1 MVVRKIKHKRQ
12 MSEGG
17 SSTAGDAL
25 PSGSGTE
32 SASSETE
39 NLSLI
44 QLQEVFKQK
53 QMDLMAHFER
63 AQQALNMQHLQQY
76 YQTLQQHAQQ
86 QAVNS
91 ITQVGPERMDEGV
104 CDAADRFREIKIG
117 CFGVDGAGKTTILK
131 MIKGEDPRNVLPTN
145 GFSMIDM
152 DFDNDFTIKVYDLG
166 GHERIRDIWPNYF
179 AEVHGIMYVVDISDE
194 ERLDENYEMI
204 HKVGNCGIWGKNKKG
219 MNKQILRQRI
229 QTLSAHLREIVK
241 LLVYNK
247 RQIKL
252 SQILSLRHQAQLNH
266 LPLIHNRQHA
276 PYAIRLIRFIIG
288 QFSELTSSEVEIK
301 DQVDNR
307 FAIGQPKPHHEET
320 RLATTLVSNVDDSD
334 VESICVRKCP
344 EAPRKKVQ
352 IRRKICI
359 KKAQPL
365 KSRLKMTTSLRFM
378 CFISHD
384 GVIWQSAY
392 ELHILFEYPTA
403 ENHIAQLPYSLPQ
416 IFANWC
422 NWDECPALSAFRI
435 RTVSY
440 EQLDYCQTT
449 SILKCLQPGVELP
462 MILGSQTNLV
472 GSAPQQHPPMSP
484 QVNVSSPHFE
494 PYRVPAS
501 LHTAQTATAQPSS
514 EYQLR
519 KVNSEPNLKM
529 RIRAKLLSKGSSPV
543 QNQNS
548 FNFTHPQLKRSDS
561 ETSGNGST
569 AGNLAMDTLLT
580 NAANAF
586 PPHLIMPSPSLPNLA
601 APTLAQTP
609 HLPIDLAS
617 LMAAAQLTPFLS
629 LPSLFKTHIGLG
641 AGVLEEE
648 VADRTKLTPGIA
660 TLGAL
665 SQQLPVFGNPSLLK
679 QQLRELVLRR
689 KSLVREE
696 PEDDD
701 SLSAQPVLSPGHLP
715 PSHGLGDVIGGKAT
729 GLAYDSS
736 MARHECV
743 CGESSSHVEHGGR
756 VQSIWARLL
765 ERGLVQKC
773 EKIAA
778 KKASLEQL
786 RMVHSPTYVTFFA
799 VSPTACLKMEAS
811 QLPLKSF
818 VQLPCG
824 GIGID
829 SDTYFNDA
837 TTQTAARVAAGSLIE
852 LASQVAENRLRNGFA
867 CIRPPGHHSERDQ
880 AMGFC
885 FFNNVA
891 ITARYLQHKYPQ
903 QCARIAIIDW
913 DVHHGNG
920 TQLCF
925 EEDPNVLYL
934 SLHRHD
940 NGNFFPGTGA
950 VTEIGRGAG
959 KGFSVNVPFS
969 GGVMRDADYLAAW
982 RVIVQ
987 PILEQFQP
995 TFILVSAGFDACC
1008 GHPNALGGYK
1018 ISAEMFGY
1026 MTRQLMGFAG
1036 GRVVLAL
1043 EGGYDLASISDAAEQ
1058 CVKVLCGDDD
1068 KAGVLTNEALE
1079 GLPCLSAQETIQK
1092 VIAIHKGHWPALTA
1106 EQGLSISE
1114 LHWQTVGRQ
1123 FQKLTM
1129 SSVQ

>member
-1 MVVRKIKHKRQ
+1 
-12 MSEGG
+12 
-17 SSTAGDAL
+17 
-25 PSGSGTE
+25 
-32 SASSETE
+32 
-39 NLSLI
+39 
-44 QLQEVFKQK
+44 
-53 QMDLMAHFER
+53 MDLMAHFER
-63 AQQALNMQHLQQY
+63 AQQALNIQHLQQY
-76 YQTLQQHAQQ
+76 CQALQQHTTAGTTTYPPT
-86 QAVNS
+86 
-91 ITQVGPERMDEGV
+91 IERMDEGL
-104 CDAADRFREIKIG
+104 CDVAATAFPVSSSMNS
-117 CFGVDGAGKTTILK
+117 FL
-131 MIKGEDPRNVLPTN
+131 
-145 GFSMIDM
+145 GFSQSPTTSRD
-152 DFDNDFTIKVYDLG
+152 TQ
-166 GHERIRDIWPNYF
+166 RIRSDRN
-179 AEVHGIMYVVDISDE
+179 ATANSSSQTIS
-194 ERLDENYEMI
+194 
-204 HKVGNCGIWGKNKKG
+204 
-219 MNKQILRQRI
+219 
-229 QTLSAHLREIVK
+229 
-241 LLVYNK
+241 
-247 RQIKL
+247 
-252 SQILSLRHQAQLNH
+252 
-266 LPLIHNRQHA
+266 QH
-276 PYAIRLIRFIIG
+276 
-288 QFSELTSSEVEIK
+288 TK
-301 DQVDNR
+301 DR
-307 FAIGQPKPHHEET
+307 
-320 RLATTLVSNVDDSD
+320 
-334 VESICVRKCP
+334 
-344 EAPRKKVQ
+344 
-352 IRRKICI
+352 
-359 KKAQPL
+359 L
-365 KSRLKMTTSLRFM
+365 KSM
-378 CFISHD
+378 
-384 GVIWQSAY
+384 
-392 ELHILFEYPTA
+392 
-403 ENHIAQLPYSLPQ
+403 IAQRSREGAQ
-416 IFANWC
+416 MN
-422 NWDECPALSAFRI
+422 S
-435 RTVSY
+435 V
-440 EQLDYCQTT
+440 
-449 SILKCLQPGVELP
+449 GVL
-462 MILGSQTNLV
+462 
-472 GSAPQQHPPMSP
+472 PQQHTPINP

-501 LHTAQTATAQPSS
+501 LHTVQTGSCQTSG

-561 ETSGNGST
+561 EKSSNGGGNM
-569 AGNLAMDTLLT
+569 AMNTLLSNPT
-580 NAANAF
+580 TF
-586 PPHLIMPSPSLPNLA
+586 PHLIMPSPSLPNLSA
-601 APTLAQTP
+601 TNLTHPQ
-609 HLPIDLAS
+609 LPIGKDLRFIDMAS

-629 LPSLFKTHIGLG
+629 LPSLFKTQIGLG
-641 AGVLEEE
+641 CGLVDDEMIDGAKLATGV
-648 VADRTKLTPGIA
+648 T

-665 SQQLPVFGNPSLLK
+665 SQQVPVGGYPSLLK

-701 SLSAQPVLSPGHLP
+701 SPNTQDVLSPRQMPIPLGIGDLP
-715 PSHGLGDVIGGKAT
+715 SSKTT
-729 GLAYDSS
+729 GLTYDSS

-765 ERGLVQKC
+765 ERGLVQRC
-773 EKIAA
+773 ERIAA
-778 KKASLEQL
+778 KKASLEHL

-891 ITARYLQHKYPQ
+891 ITARYLQNKYPQ

-925 EEDPNVLYL
+925 EEDPSVLYL

-969 GGVMRDADYLAAW
+969 GGVMGDADYLAAW

-987 PILEQFQP
+987 PVLKQFQP
-995 TFILVSAGFDACC
+995 TFILVSAGFDACR
-1008 GHPNALGGYK
+1008 GHPNALGGYT
-1018 ISAEMFGY
+1018 ISAEMFGF
-1026 MTRQLMGFAG
+1026 MTRQLMAYAD

-1043 EGGYDLASISDAAEQ
+1043 EGGYDLASISDAAEE
-1058 CVKVLCGDDD
+1058 CVKVLCGDDE
-1068 KAGVLTNEALE
+1068 KAGILKNDALE
-1079 GLPCLSAQETIQK
+1079 GIPCLSAQETIQK
-1092 VIAIHKGHWPALTA
+1092 VIAIQKGYWPSLTA

-1114 LHWQTVGRQ
+1114 LHWQTVVVLKKEGIP
-1123 FQKLTM
+1123 
-1129 SSVQ
+1129 SVSHDENTSDPRC

>member
-1 MVVRKIKHKRQ
+1 MGAADGMHVVSIAAN
-12 MSEGG
+12 G
-17 SSTAGDAL
+17 
-25 PSGSGTE
+25 
-32 SASSETE
+32 
-39 NLSLI
+39 
-44 QLQEVFKQK
+44 EVFKQK

-86 QAVNS
+86 QAANS
-91 ITQVGPERMDEGV
+91 AAQAGPERMDEGL
-104 CDAADRFREIKIG
+104 CDAAVQVAPLALASSMG
-117 CFGVDGAGKTTILK
+117 SLLGSSQSPTTS
-131 MIKGEDPRNVLPTN
+131 R
-145 GFSMIDM
+145 
-152 DFDNDFTIKVYDLG
+152 
-166 GHERIRDIWPNYF
+166 
-179 AEVHGIMYVVDISDE
+179 
-194 ERLDENYEMI
+194 
-204 HKVGNCGIWGKNKKG
+204 
-219 MNKQILRQRI
+219 
-229 QTLSAHLREIVK
+229 
-241 LLVYNK
+241 
-247 RQIKL
+247 
-252 SQILSLRHQAQLNH
+252 
-266 LPLIHNRQHA
+266 
-276 PYAIRLIRFIIG
+276 
-288 QFSELTSSEVEIK
+288 
-301 DQVDNR
+301 
-307 FAIGQPKPHHEET
+307 
-320 RLATTLVSNVDDSD
+320 
-334 VESICVRKCP
+334 
-344 EAPRKKVQ
+344 EAPAPQRARSEHRNASTNSTSQTISQHTKD
-352 IRRKICI
+352 
-359 KKAQPL
+359 
-365 KSRLKMTTSLRFM
+365 RLKNM
-378 CFISHD
+378 
-384 GVIWQSAY
+384 
-392 ELHILFEYPTA
+392 
-403 ENHIAQLPYSLPQ
+403 IAQR
-416 IFANWC
+416 NR
-422 NWDECPALSAFRI
+422 E
-435 RTVSY
+435 
-440 EQLDYCQTT
+440 
-449 SILKCLQPGVELP
+449 
-462 MILGSQTNLV
+462 GSQTNLA
-472 GSAPQQHPPMSP
+472 GTPPQQHAPMSP

-501 LHTAQTATAQPSS
+501 LHTAQAVSSQPSS

-543 QNQNS
+543 QNQS
-548 FNFTHPQLKRSDS
+548 TFNFTHPQLKRSDS
-561 ETSGNGST
+561 ETSGNGAA
-569 AGNLAMDTLLT
+569 AGNLAMDALLT
-580 NAANAF
+580 NAAATAF

-601 APTLAQTP
+601 APNLAQAP
-609 HLPIDLAS
+609 QLPIDLAS

-641 AGVLEEE
+641 GGLLEED
-648 VADRTKLTPGIA
+648 VADRAKLAPGVA
-660 TLGAL
+660 ALGTL

-701 SLSAQPVLSPGHLP
+701 SLCTQPVLSPGQLP
-715 PSHGLGDVIGGKAT
+715 TSLGLGDMSGGKAT

-773 EKIAA
+773 ERIAA

-867 CIRPPGHHSERDQ
+867 CIRPPGHHSEKDQ

-891 ITARYLQHKYPQ
+891 ITARYLQNKYPQ

-925 EEDPNVLYL
+925 EEDPSVLYL

-950 VTEIGRGAG
+950 VTEVGRGAG

-987 PILEQFQP
+987 PVLEQFQP

-1018 ISAEMFGY
+1018 ISAEMFGF
-1026 MTRQLMGFAG
+1026 MTRQLMSFAG

-1068 KAGVLTNEALE
+1068 KAGVLKNEALE
-1079 GLPCLSAQETIQK
+1079 GIPCLSAQETIQK
-1092 VIAIHKGHWPALTA
+1092 VIAIHKGYWPALTA

-1123 FQKLTM
+1123 FQNLTM
-1129 SSVQ
+1129 GTVS